1 MKPVGGGGPELLVVK
16 LVVPPCVT
24 CAKVKV
30 TGVVPPVESMGWAW
44 ILLPTCVL
52 LETVG
57 VAVGVCVGVDV
68 NVGVGVGVRV
78 KVGVKVAVLVG
89 LGVTVGV
96 EV

>member
-24 CAKVKV
+24 CAKVKL
-30 TGVVPPVESMGWAW
+30 TGVVPPVVSMGWAW

-52 LETVG
+52 PEAVG
-57 VAVGVCVGVDV
+57 VAVGVFVGVD
-68 NVGVGVGVRV
+68 V

-89 LGVTVGV
+89 LEVTVGV